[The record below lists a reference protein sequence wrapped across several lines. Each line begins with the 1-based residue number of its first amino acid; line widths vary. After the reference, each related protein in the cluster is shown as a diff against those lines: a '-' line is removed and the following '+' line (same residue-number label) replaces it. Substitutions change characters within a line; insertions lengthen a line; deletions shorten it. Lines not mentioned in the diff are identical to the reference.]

1 MRWQR
6 LRRLLGGTAWVAAGV
21 AVLGLAG
28 YVYLAVLH
36 HRLPPRD
43 VAALTNLYLLV
54 NIIGPGLFVT
64 LEQETGRLVSTRL
77 ARGEGTRDTIRRMGR
92 IGLAALG
99 AVLVVLAGL
108 APVLVGRVLG
118 GRLELYLLL
127 LLSVAAYTGVYL
139 SRGVFAG
146 RRRFALYGANV
157 GTEGL
162 VRLAG
167 VLALVAAGS
176 TAPGGYGLVL
186 CIAPVGALLA
196 TAGWVR
202 PGGPGP
208 VEPVPAVLGK
218 VSWLAT
224 AWLLSQLLANTAPL
238 VVTGLLPDDPTTTA
252 AFGQTFVLA
261 RVPLFLFSTL
271 QAVLLPTFS
280 RMVARSDHQGLGRAV
295 RSALALVA
303 GLGGA
308 CVVGAAVVGG
318 PVVRLAFGYR
328 VSSWLVAALTL
339 ATVLLMVVQVLQPAS
354 LALAAHRWVTLAW
367 TGSLAVF
374 ALCFLIPVAPVTA
387 AVIAQFAAGACV
399 TGVLG
404 AILLRRLRHDG
415 AGTPLTDETVVD
427 HARPA

>member
-1 MRWQR
+1 VNGR

-28 YVYLAVLH
+28 YVYLAALH
-36 HRLPPRD
+36 HRLPPGE
-43 VAALTNLYLLV
+43 VTALTNLYLLV

-77 ARGEGTRDTIRRMGR
+77 AHGEGTRDTIRRMGL
-92 IGLAALG
+92 IGVAALG

-108 APVLVGRVLG
+108 GPVLVGRVLG
-118 GRLELYLLL
+118 DQVSLYLLL
-127 LLSVAAYTGVYL
+127 LLSVVAYTGVYL
-139 SRGVFAG
+139 SRGVFVG
-146 RRRFALYGANV
+146 HRRFPLYGVNV

-162 VRLAG
+162 VRLVG
-167 VLALVAAGS
+167 VLVLVAAGS
-176 TAPGGYGLVL
+176 TTASGYGLVL
-186 CIAPVGALLA
+186 CIAPVFALLV

-202 PGGPGP
+202 PGRPGP
-208 VEPVPAVLGK
+208 VEPVPAVLAK
-218 VSWLAT
+218 VGWLGS

-238 VVTGLLPDDPTTTA
+238 VVTGLLPGDPTTTA

-280 RMVARSDHQGLGRAV
+280 RMVARSDHQRLGRAV
-295 RSALALVA
+295 RSALTLVA

-308 CVVGAAVVGG
+308 CVVGAVLLGG

-354 LALAAHRWVTLAW
+354 LALAAHRWVSLAW
-367 TGSLAVF
+367 TGGLVVF
-374 ALCFLIPVAPVTA
+374 ALCFLIPVSPVTA
-387 AVIAQFAAGACV
+387 AVIAQFAAGVCV
-399 TGVLG
+399 ATVLG
-404 AILLRRLRHDG
+404 AVLLRRLRHDG
-415 AGTPLTDETVVD
+415 AGAAALNETVVD
-427 HARPA
+427 HV